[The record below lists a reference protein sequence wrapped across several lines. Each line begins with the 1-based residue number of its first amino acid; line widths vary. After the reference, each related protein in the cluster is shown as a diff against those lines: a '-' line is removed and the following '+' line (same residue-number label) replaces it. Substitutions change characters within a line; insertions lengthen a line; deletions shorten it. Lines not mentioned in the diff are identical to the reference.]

1 MMKLLCSVVFASV
14 LIHLPTYANPD
25 TAYAQ
30 LSSLKTQIPPSNK
43 PAAIIMDSV
52 DVLHNFDVSPKR
64 DKLITKVGGVYF
76 IIASGQCASMN
87 KSDSGH
93 MDLWFVKNSQP
104 IPNSNCR
111 MSVDNPISNSVLIT
125 QFLIELAPGDTIG
138 TNFSANAP
146 SLGFV
151 FAQPD
156 NEPANT
162 SFLFSI
168 FKIE

>member
-1 MMKLLCSVVFASV
+1 MIKLVCSGLLASI
-14 LIHLPTYANPD
+14 LMSLPAYADPD

-30 LSSLKTQIPPSNK
+30 LSSLKTQIPSSTK

-52 DVLHNFDVSPKR
+52 DLLHNFEVSPKR

-76 IIASGQCASMN
+76 IIASGQSASMN

-125 QFLIELAPGDTIG
+125 QFLIALQPGDTIG

-151 FAQPD
+151 FSQPD

-168 FKIE
+168 LKVE

>member
-1 MMKLLCSVVFASV
+1 LSFFTTTLFLGLPINPTLATASPHLWTLKTTIPPFPSPAV
-14 LIHLPTYANPD
+14 LILIRFD
-25 TAYAQ
+25 
-30 LSSLKTQIPPSNK
+30 L
-43 PAAIIMDSV
+43 
-52 DVLHNFDVSPKR
+52 LHNFEVSPKR

-76 IIASGQCASMN
+76 IIASGQSASMN
-87 KSDSGH
+87 KSDAGY

-104 IPNSNCR
+104 IPSSNCR
-111 MSVDNPISNSVLIT
+111 MSVDNPVSNSVLIT
-125 QFLIELAPGDTIG
+125 QFLISLAPGDTIG

-151 FAQPD
+151 FTQPD

-168 FKIE
+168 LKVE

>member
-1 MMKLLCSVVFASV
+1 MIKQAFFLFGSSLLLSLSLHA
-14 LIHLPTYANPD
+14 APD

-30 LSSLKTQIPPSNK
+30 LSSLKTQIPSSTK
-43 PAAIIMDSV
+43 PAVLIMDSV
-52 DVLHNFDVSPKR
+52 DVLHNFEVSPKR

-76 IIASGQCASMN
+76 IIASGQSASMN

-125 QFLIELAPGDTIG
+125 QFLISLAPGDTIG

-151 FAQPD
+151 FTQPD

-168 FKIE
+168 FKVE